1 MYNHS
6 LHLKRCHNVSE
17 KYKKGPERHVAIR
30 LLARDDRR
38 FIKINSSIIFQ
49 LFSEETAITI
59 SCTVLW

>member
-1 MYNHS
+1 M
-6 LHLKRCHNVSE
+6 CHNVSE